1 MVEHMSLTFI
11 ANILTPALDKTY
23 LKSSREKVVSFIMCE
38 MFYKVDKYNCK
49 PTITIHLQGDNN
61 KWYHNSCTVHVSNNY
76 VCLYYLVYYNS

>member
-38 MFYKVDKYNCK
+38 MF
-49 PTITIHLQGDNN
+49 LQG
-61 KWYHNSCTVHVSNNY
+61 
-76 VCLYYLVYYNS
+76 